1 MQESGI
7 VRENFSGLSWL
18 TRLLDSLLIF
28 AAQFVAYRVYGI
40 SEWDAN
46 QSLTLA
52 VTLLLF
58 GIFAEYNGLYRSRP
72 GERLARQFG
81 QIAATWSMVVAFL
94 LLIAFATKTSEHFSR
109 LASIGW
115 FIATPIVLVIE
126 RFCLRLVLRSL
137 HGRGGN
143 SRTVAVV
150 GCTPLAERLL
160 IAMEADPTLS
170 LEFAGIYDDRGEP
183 RQVYASK
190 LSTKVVGTIDQLIQ
204 DVRAGR
210 ITQVYLA
217 LPLRAED
224 RVSDILHRLAD
235 TTATVYYVP
244 DLSSFSLLRA
254 RLTTVGHIP
263 AFSVFDSPF
272 QGLDGTLKR
281 IEDLVLGAIALLFA
295 GIPMLIVAILIK
307 TTTRGPV
314 FFRQR
319 RYGLGGREIRVF
331 KFRTM
336 TVAEDGSKVGR
347 ATQNDQRVTAIGRI
361 LRKTSIDE
369 LPQLF
374 NVIGGSMSLVG
385 PRPHAVAHNEQY
397 RALVG
402 NYMLRHK
409 VKPGITGWAQVNGL
423 RGETDVT
430 EKMQK
435 RVEHDLY
442 YINNWGLLFDLRIM
456 WLTVFGKSVR
466 KNAF

>member
-1 MQESGI
+1 M
-7 VRENFSGLSWL
+7 
-18 TRLLDSLLIF
+18 
-28 AAQFVAYRVYGI
+28 
-40 SEWDAN
+40 
-46 QSLTLA
+46 
-52 VTLLLF
+52 
-58 GIFAEYNGLYRSRP
+58 
-72 GERLARQFG
+72 
-81 QIAATWSMVVAFL
+81 
-94 LLIAFATKTSEHFSR
+94 
-109 LASIGW
+109 
-115 FIATPIVLVIE
+115 
-126 RFCLRLVLRSL
+126 
-137 HGRGGN
+137 
-143 SRTVAVV
+143 
-150 GCTPLAERLL
+150 
-160 IAMEADPTLS
+160 AMEADPTLS
-170 LEFAGIYDDRGEP
+170 VEFAGIYDDRVEP
-183 RQVYASK
+183 RLAHFSK
-190 LSTKVVGTIDQLIQ
+190 LSSKVVGTIDQLLL
-204 DVRAGR
+204 DVRTGK

-235 TTATVYYVP
+235 ATATVYYVP

-254 RLTTVGHIP
+254 RITTVGHIP

-281 IEDLVLGAIALLFA
+281 AEDLILGIIALLFA
-295 GIPMLIVAILIK
+295 GIPMLIVAIVIK
-307 TTTRGPV
+307 STTRGPV

-336 TVAEDGSKVGR
+336 TVAEDGNKVGR
-347 ATQNDQRVTAIGRI
+347 ATKDDQRVTTIGRI

-374 NVIGGSMSLVG
+374 NVLGGSMSLVG

-456 WLTVFGKSVR
+456 WLTVFGRSVR